1 MKRITAFGDSIMGG
15 IVLDR
20 IDEQASPRYSILQ
33 DSFSNR
39 CQSTLDIEIKN
50 HGRFGNTT
58 CRGLRELERWQ
69 EHVTTS
75 EFVVL
80 EFGGNDCDHSWRQI
94 ADDPDGEHHPIT
106 SLERF
111 EEQYRQMI
119 AKVCELGSKPVLL
132 SLPPI
137 IADRYFD
144 MFTRSMDTARRSN
157 VLRWLD
163 GCVENITQWHEMYN
177 LRLFKLSASLNVPII
192 DITTPFLFERN
203 YREMFCSDG
212 IHPNAQGHRLIA
224 DAICNVAGKY
234 L

>member
-1 MKRITAFGDSIMGG
+1 MGG

-80 EFGGNDCDHSWRQI
+80 EFGGNHSWRQI

-119 AKVCELGSKPVLL
+119 AKVRELGSKPVLL

-192 DITTPFLFERN
+192 DITPPFLFERN

-212 IHPNAQGHRLIA
+212 IHPNARGHRLIA